1 MADLYALCGQN
12 SPHTTVPPTSSYTY
26 PKLPPRN
33 PLRIGMQDRDAE
45 GNRLCS
51 VPIGPKKRSQPL
63 TKVVR
68 SAREGK
74 PRAIPVMN
82 NKKRAPESVSAVR
95 EAMGGDGCV
104 CGKMCAT
111 LVTHDDIGG
120 LRSRIWDK
128 NRKQQNAYIMAEMS
142 AQGHY
147 KEALPSSDCS
157 GRPTTCLSDTTGT
170 SGLPWTHGNFIAGKR
185 VRQGSSSHSKRARM
199 LVGLSA
205 VLASKK
211 PYLASKV

>member
-111 LVTHDDIGG
+111 LVTDDDIGG

-142 AQGHY
+142 AQGHCN
-147 KEALPSSDCS
+147 EALSSSDCS
-157 GRPTTCLSDTTGT
+157 GRSTCLPATTST